1 LLSDSRIKGLY
12 RLSIAER
19 IKALEQQ
26 GWLSA
31 ADAELLQQGKHLLSP
46 AVADRMIENVVGVFG
61 LPMAVA
67 PNFVVNNQDYIVPM
81 VVEEPSIVAA
91 TSNAARLA
99 RASGGFTASCSESL
113 LVGQIHVTNVDD
125 PVLALS
131 TLHAAGAE
139 LLKRANAVHPRLVAR
154 GGGVREVVSRLIA
167 LDDEV
172 TAIAVHIL
180 VDTCD
185 AMGANLV
192 NTICE
197 AVASQVA
204 ELCGGEVALAILS
217 NLADRALVS
226 ARVRYRPADLATSDT
241 TGELVRDRI
250 VLASDIAS
258 ADPYRAA
265 THNKGVMNG
274 IDAVAIATGNDWRA
288 IEAGAH
294 AFAAATGTYKPLAT
308 WSVAEN
314 GELQGDIEIPLKV
327 GIVGGNLDANPA
339 AAVGIRM
346 AGVQSAIELAEL
358 MAAVGLAQN
367 FAALKAL
374 ATTGIQDG
382 HMRLHAR
389 SVAATAGVPDEC
401 FDEVLNELIASG
413 DIKVQKA
420 QELLARRQSTSL
432 RRESCAT
439 AAGKVILLGEHAVV
453 YGRHALALPIPD
465 AVSAQ
470 VSRSD
475 AGVNIS
481 IPDWGVSQRVDAD
494 DTSGIAAALNL
505 ILRELGVAGPGYEI
519 HLRSDLPRAM
529 GLGSSAAL
537 AVAIV
542 RAFDAELELGL
553 DDSRVNAIA
562 FECEKL
568 AHGTPSGIDNTIAT
582 YAVPMTF
589 RNAESL
595 HVENLVLL
603 EPPPII
609 IACSSS
615 PGLTAGQ
622 VAGVRARH
630 DQYPVRYEA
639 LFDEIDVLSQA
650 GASALARADYA
661 ELGMLMNICQGLLS
675 AIQVSTAELEGMVQ
689 IARSAG
695 ASGAKLTGG
704 GGGGSIIALCPG
716 RVSEVRSALAAA
728 GFRTLNLSQQK
739 EVVSE

>member
-1 LLSDSRIKGLY
+1 M
-12 RLSIAER
+12 
-19 IKALEQQ
+19 
-26 GWLSA
+26 
-31 ADAELLQQGKHLLSP
+31 ELLLQGKHVLSP

-67 PNFVVNNQDYIVPM
+67 PNFVVNDQDYIVPM

-91 TSNAARLA
+91 TSNAARMA
-99 RASGGFTASCSESL
+99 RSSGGFTASCSESL

-125 PVLALS
+125 PESALS
-131 TLHAAGAE
+131 KLNSASVE
-139 LLKRANAVHPRLVAR
+139 LLERANAVHPRLVTR
-154 GGGVREVVSRLIA
+154 GGGVREVVSRLIS
-167 LDDEV
+167 LGDDA
-172 TAIAVHIL
+172 TAIAVHML

-197 AVASQVA
+197 AVASRVA

-217 NLADRALVS
+217 NLADRSLVS

-241 TGELVRDRI
+241 SGDLVRDRI
-250 VLASDIAS
+250 VLASEIAS

-308 WSVAEN
+308 WSVADN

-339 AAVGIRM
+339 VAVAIRM

-389 SVAATAGVPDEC
+389 SVAASAGVPDEC
-401 FDEVLNELIASG
+401 FDEVLNDLIASG

-420 QELLARRQSTSL
+420 QELLARRQSTSP

-470 VSRSD
+470 VSKSD
-475 AGVNIS
+475 TGVNIS
-481 IPDWGVSQRVDAD
+481 IPEWGISQRIDAD
-494 DTSGIAAALNL
+494 DSSGIAAALNL
-505 ILRELGVAGPGYEI
+505 ILHELDVAGPGYEI
-519 HLRSDLPRAM
+519 NLRADLPRAM

-595 HVENLVLL
+595 HVENLVLP

-615 PGLTAGQ
+615 PGLTVEQ

-630 DQYPVRYEA
+630 EQHPLRYEA

-650 GASALARADYA
+650 GANALVRADYA
-661 ELGMLMNICQGLLS
+661 DLGMLMNICQGLLG

-716 RVSEVRSALAAA
+716 RVSEVRSALASA
-728 GFRTLNLSQQK
+728 GFRTLNLSQQE
-739 EVVSE
+739 EVGSE

>member
-1 LLSDSRIKGLY
+1 MLSDSRIKGLY

-19 IKALEQQ
+19 IKELEQQ

-31 ADAELLQQGKHLLSP
+31 ADAELLQQGKHVLSP
-46 AVADRMIENVVGVFG
+46 AVADKMIENVVGVFG

-67 PNFVVNNQDYIVPM
+67 PNFVVNDQDHIVPM

-113 LVGQIHVTNVDD
+113 LIGQIHVTNVDD
-125 PVLALS
+125 PDSALS
-131 TLHAAGAE
+131 TLNAASAE

-154 GGGVREVVSRLIA
+154 GGGVQEVVSRQIA

-226 ARVRYRPADLATSDT
+226 ARVRYQPADLATSDI
-241 TGELVRDRI
+241 TGDLVRDRI

-339 AAVGIRM
+339 AAVAIRM

-481 IPDWGVSQRVDAD
+481 IPEWGVSQRVDAD

-505 ILRELGVAGPGYEI
+505 ILRELDVAGPGYDI

-595 HVENLVLL
+595 HVENLALL

-609 IACSSS
+609 IACSGS
-615 PGLTAGQ
+615 PGLTAAQ

-650 GASALARADYA
+650 GASALAKADYA

-716 RVSEVRSALAAA
+716 RVTEVCSALAAA

>member
-19 IKALEQQ
+19 IRALRQQ

-31 ADAELLQQGKHLLSP
+31 ADAELLLQGKHVLLP

-67 PNFVVNNQDYIVPM
+67 PNFVVNDQDYIVPM

-99 RASGGFTASCSESL
+99 RSAGGFTASCSESL

-125 PVLALS
+125 PAAALS
-131 TLHAAGAE
+131 KLNSASGE
-139 LLKRANAVHPRLVAR
+139 LLERANAVHPRLVTR
-154 GGGVREVVSRLIA
+154 GGGVREVVSRLIS
-167 LDDEV
+167 LGDDA
-172 TAIAVHIL
+172 TAIAVHML

-197 AVASQVA
+197 AVASRVA

-217 NLADRALVS
+217 NLADRSLVS

-241 TGELVRDRI
+241 SGDLVRDRI
-250 VLASDIAS
+250 VLASEIGS

-294 AFAAATGTYKPLAT
+294 AFAAAAGTYKPLAT
-308 WSVAEN
+308 WSVADN

-327 GIVGGNLDANPA
+327 GIVGGNLDANLA
-339 AAVGIRM
+339 AAVAIRM

-389 SVAATAGVPDEC
+389 SVAASAGVPDEC
-401 FDEVLNELIASG
+401 FDEVLNDLIASG

-420 QELLARRQSTSL
+420 QELLARRQSTWP

-470 VSRSD
+470 VSESD
-475 AGVNIS
+475 VGVNIS
-481 IPDWGVSQRVDAD
+481 IPEWGVSQRVDAD
-494 DTSGIAAALNL
+494 ESSGIAGALNL
-505 ILRELGVAGPGYEI
+505 ILHELDVAGPGYEI
-519 HLRSDLPRAM
+519 HLRADLPRAM

-542 RAFDAELELGL
+542 RAFNAELELGL
-553 DDSRVNAIA
+553 DDARVNAIA

-589 RNAESL
+589 RNAEAL
-595 HVENLVLL
+595 HVENLALP

-609 IACSSS
+609 IACSGS
-615 PGLTAGQ
+615 PGLTVEQ
-622 VAGVRARH
+622 VAGVRARY
-630 DQYPVRYEA
+630 DQQPVRYEA
-639 LFDEIDVLSQA
+639 LFDEMDVLSQV
-650 GASALARADYA
+650 GADALVRADYA

-704 GGGGSIIALCPG
+704 GGGGSIVALCPG
-716 RVSEVRSALAAA
+716 RVSEVGSALASA